1 MFDIRHNG
9 CERMSLYATILDVMT
24 NRPNINRWVGYNE
37 LRQLCEGQEDYGS
50 NIPKKA
56 FIDTANSV
64 SMLDHK
70 GIIFHKW
77 ICISHNEKKAIVFDK
92 KE

>member
-1 MFDIRHNG
+1 
-9 CERMSLYATILDVMT
+9 MSLYATILDVMT
-24 NRPNINRWVGYNE
+24 TNPNRDRWVSYKE
-37 LRQLCEGQEDYGS
+37 LRKLCEGQEDYGS

-77 ICISHNEKKAIVFDK
+77 ICISHNEKKAIVFDNEITK
-92 KE
+92 VRK